1 MPRFPKLAVR
11 RYCPRESMVP
21 PASPDGPAVIR
32 QRRAKRSD
40 GFETNEPCP
49 ACGNWQVAVLN
60 LDMQHPDHARRYACS
75 RCGHKWGR

>member
-32 QRRAKRSD
+32 QMRELAGGGVEPGHAAPGPCATVRLRTVRA
-40 GFETNEPCP
+40 
-49 ACGNWQVAVLN
+49 QVGEVIVWS
-60 LDMQHPDHARRYACS
+60 PRT
-75 RCGHKWGR
+75 